1 MKTALRTS
9 HLHSLAQLVRN
20 ACHLIP
26 RDDAEYLAM
35 SFFSLKRSEIYLS
48 PKPVSPEITR
58 NFWALVKRAARGEPL
73 QYLTNS
79 APFLNL
85 DLYVDPRVFIPRP
98 ETEELALRA
107 QQMIHNPEVI
117 VDYGTGSGCLAI
129 ALAQMFPAAR
139 IFGIDISA
147 PALTVARLN
156 VRRYR
161 LEKRIRLIQAP
172 ALDVP
177 QLEFLKNSIDLLISN
192 PPYVPENR
200 IPVLEPRVRNHEPL
214 IAINGGPD
222 GTTVIRMLLQSASVY
237 LRKNGL
243 LALEIDET
251 QDSFVTKMLP
261 AARIKTDLAGK
272 IRYAFWH
279 KGGL

>member
-1 MKTALRTS
+1 MKTALRS
-9 HLHSLAQLVRN
+9 LHPYSLARLVRH
-20 ACHLIP
+20 ACRLIP

-35 SFFSLKRSEIYLS
+35 SFFSLNRSEIYLS
-48 PKPVSPEITR
+48 PEPVSSEVTR
-58 NFWALVKRAARGEPL
+58 TFWALVKRAAQGEPL

-107 QQMIHNPEVI
+107 QQLIHNPKVI

-139 IFGIDISA
+139 IFGVDISTS
-147 PALTVARLN
+147 ALSVARLN
-156 VRRYR
+156 IRRYR
-161 LEKRIRLIQAP
+161 LENRIRLIQAP
-172 ALDVP
+172 SLHAP
-177 QLEFLKNSIDLLISN
+177 QLEFLKNNIDLLISN

-200 IPVLEPRVRNHEPL
+200 IPALEPRVRNYEPV
-214 IAINGGPD
+214 IAINGGPN
-222 GTTVIRMLLQSASVY
+222 GTTVISMLLESASVY
-237 LRKNGL
+237 LRENGL

-251 QDSFVTKMLP
+251 QGSFVTKMLP
-261 AARIKTDLAGK
+261 TARIETDFAGK
-272 IRYAFWH
+272 IRYGFWH

>member
-1 MKTALRTS
+1 MKIALRALHR
-9 HLHSLAQLVRN
+9 HLPAQLVRR
-20 ACHLIP
+20 ACRFIP

-48 PKPVSPEITR
+48 QKPVSPEITR
-58 NFWALVKRAARGEPL
+58 NFWTLVKRAARGEPL

-98 ETEELALRA
+98 ETEELALRV
-107 QQMIHNPEVI
+107 QQLIQDPEVI

-147 PALTVARLN
+147 PALAVARLN
-156 VRRYR
+156 IRRYR
-161 LEKRIRLIQAP
+161 LEKRIHLIQAP

-177 QLEFLKNSIDLLISN
+177 HLEFLKDNIDLLISN

-200 IPVLEPRVRNHEPL
+200 IPVLEPRVRNYEPI
-214 IAINGGPD
+214 IALDGGPE
-222 GTTVIRMLLQSASVY
+222 GTTVIRMLLQSAPVY

-261 AARIKTDLAGK
+261 AARIETDLAGK
-272 IRYAFWH
+272 IRYAFWR